1 MNIAQSRHLFQEIP
15 SNQVCG
21 RCTLVAS
28 SAPVTDADRAA
39 LADLFKQIAE
49 FGRRIREHRTDQAL
63 E

>member
-1 MNIAQSRHLFQEIP
+1 MNKAQSRHQFQEIT
-15 SNQVCG
+15 SSQVCG
-21 RCTLVAS
+21 RCTVVAS

-49 FGRRIREHRTDQAL
+49 FGRRIREHHTVQSL